1 MLITRLRHALAMA
14 ALLGGLVGCAQVP
27 TVVSDVQWAQA
38 VKISRDPFTLYT
50 TIQGGM
56 IETAGSTTFLRSV
69 RSDKFPGEDGLV
81 VYSIV
86 KTKEWKFIDRA
97 FAISLGQI
105 PISVL
110 DRDVRYCNR
119 YGCALAEHVAIPTT
133 RDFLMRYIDS
143 GLDIK
148 LTGKRGE
155 EHIFLPPAYIV
166 AFLASLPPKAA
177 QKT

>member
-1 MLITRLRHALAMA
+1 MLITRPLRALAFA
-14 ALLGGLVGCAQVP
+14 SLIGALIGCAQVP
-27 TVVSDVQWAQA
+27 TLVSDVQWAQA
-38 VKISRDPFTLYT
+38 VKVSRDPFTLYT

-69 RSDKFPGEDGLV
+69 RSDKFPNQDGLV

-86 KTKEWKFIDRA
+86 KTKEWKFIDKA

-110 DRDVRYCNR
+110 DRDIRYCNR

-133 RDFLMRYIDS
+133 RDFLMRYIDT

-155 EHIFLPPAYIV
+155 EQIFLPPAYIV
-166 AFLASLPPKAA
+166 AFLASLPSKEAH
-177 QKT
+177 KT